1 MIALKMIFSKKSYWR
16 TIGIDACRA
25 SADDKKN
32 STYIED
38 SVIEAYYIDECNA
51 GRALKRTAFLST
63 KPDNCCYG
71 KIREHK
77 CATCRSGWE
86 NRAKLHS
93 VHLECEEQH
102 SLWNCPLLKCEEWK
116 DCIHTDKE
124 FEKHRQLDKSQRK
137 LYKAIREDEEE
148 AGRWRLKNGEC
159 LVCMDFSPYSG
170 NYVRLRT
177 MSEAMSSVQCLHL
190 VAFKKSDG
198 KITKQYFDYFGD
210 ESNDIYFVR
219 HVLTDLVG
227 KFNNE
232 NIVIR
237 QIFSDGGPKHFRTRR
252 SLGFVL
258 VELALIANYS
268 LPVTW
273 HFFCANHGKSECDS
287 RAAVVKTF
295 LNRLAIRGYSSFGL
309 DEVVVNNN
317 YIQKLSDRNA
327 CIIDGIDRS
336 EVYDFTII
344 PHVRSYNCLEWTRDV
359 LVLNE
364 SQAAENN
371 VQKEAYQIQC
381 KIFSLDDDKHADYHY
396 IEPLFDIC
404 ANNNKKKE
412 GGKKGGIKK
421 TSAGVA
427 KHSNVSALI
436 KESKVA
442 DREFQ
447 SMRLPGTGLVDE
459 SQTVVITEA
468 HRRELQKQNVRL
480 AIRMADGESG
490 LFHWYA
496 ASGRKF
502 HSVQKKREVEGQ
514 KQREFYY
521 QWTII
526 IDMDDKKDPWQAKEI
541 NIDAYV
547 RLLVSN

>member
-1 MIALKMIFSKKSYWR
+1 MYSHFDFAKDRKSRRQSLQNAANEATNAKDHLSGDGSPSSRVSLSPPPASLSSAYSYDLSRGRQRMSDIEQLQDETEVRGAMRLLVDQFQHRSAARATVLSLFTRIFPNLSPTALGPLLGVSSRHMRRLSHRHNDLITPQTHAYRFECQKSRQKKTSESWKIAEEFWMSSVRQTYQVDDEGDRLEKYYYDCSQDDIFESYWR

-309 DEVVVNNN
+309 DEVVDNVNNN

-336 EVYDFTII
+336 EFTIL
-344 PHVRSYNCLEWTRDV
+344 R
-359 LVLNE
+359 
-364 SQAAENN
+364 
-371 VQKEAYQIQC
+371 
-381 KIFSLDDDKHADYHY
+381 
-396 IEPLFDIC
+396 LFLMS
-404 ANNNKKKE
+404 
-412 GGKKGGIKK
+412 G
-421 TSAGVA
+421 
-427 KHSNVSALI
+427 LI
-436 KESKVA
+436 IA
-442 DREFQ
+442 WN
-447 SMRLPGTGLVDE
+447 GLV
-459 SQTVVITEA
+459 
-468 HRRELQKQNVRL
+468 
-480 AIRMADGESG
+480 MC
-490 LFHWYA
+490 WC
-496 ASGRKF
+496 
-502 HSVQKKREVEGQ
+502 
-514 KQREFYY
+514 
-521 QWTII
+521 
-526 IDMDDKKDPWQAKEI
+526 
-541 NIDAYV
+541 
-547 RLLVSN
+547 